1 MNCDHSDVFAV
12 FQTNPLKRST
22 AIGRFV
28 EPIAIAD
35 TSLGIVLSCSD
46 PNGMPIVGTDRDAPD
61 RVRTLSIKNRLK
73 RHAGIFCLPDST
85 RGSYDVPNG
94 AIDRIDCDVA
104 HTARHER
111 RPNATKFHRGNQT

>member
-1 MNCDHSDVFAV
+1 MNRDHSDVFAV

-46 PNGMPIVGTDRDAPD
+46 PNGMPIVGTDRDATD
-61 RVRTLSIKNRLK
+61 RV
-73 RHAGIFCLPDST
+73 
-85 RGSYDVPNG
+85 
-94 AIDRIDCDVA
+94 
-104 HTARHER
+104 
-111 RPNATKFHRGNQT
+111 